1 MFPLQKFRDYIVQ
14 NSLLSGNEKVLLTVS
29 GGKDSVLMA
38 HLFKLSGCDF
48 GIAHCNFNLRG
59 QESQRDEAFV
69 KMLAAE
75 LEVPFYAVHFETKA
89 YAEEHKISTQMAAR
103 ELRYT
108 WFEKLRVQEDYQ
120 LIAVAHHQND
130 AVETVLL
137 NLTRGTGIAG
147 LHGILP
153 KRGFLIRPM
162 LCLSSEEIDEA
173 IALNHL
179 SYVEDSSNASDKY
192 ARNKI
197 RQKVI
202 PQLKAI
208 NPNLEETFEH
218 NIRRFAETEM
228 VLQQMV
234 LQVQQE
240 ICRAEGAMVLVD
252 LESIR
257 KLVPQRLLFFEVLKA
272 YQFTEAVTDD
282 ILQSLDHQSGRS
294 FYSTSH
300 RATLDRGNLMIT
312 EHIAVKGQEA
322 ILIHPHDQKVAMA
335 NQMIQ
340 IIYTYNINFEKD
352 KLKAFADAGKLI
364 YPLIL
369 RKWEHGDRFMPLGMT
384 TFKKVSDFF
393 IDEKVPLPL
402 KDQIPVLVNGN
413 GELIWIAGMR
423 QDNRY
428 KLTTATKKVA
438 IFELKIS

>member
-1 MFPLQKFRDYIVQ
+1 MFPLQKFQDYIVQ

-69 KMLAAE
+69 RMLALQ
-75 LEVPFYAVHFETKA
+75 LEVPFYVVHFETKA

-153 KRGFLIRPM
+153 RRGFLIRPM
-162 LCLSSEEIDEA
+162 LCLSSEEIEEA
-173 IALNHL
+173 IVLNHL

-208 NPNLEETFEH
+208 NPNLEETFED

-228 VLQQMV
+228 VLQQRV
-234 LQVQQE
+234 LQVQKE
-240 ICRAEGAMVLVD
+240 ICKTEGATVLVD
-252 LESIR
+252 LESIGN
-257 KLVPQRLLFFEVLKA
+257 LVPQRLLFFEILKT
-272 YQFTEAVTDD
+272 YHFTEKVTDD

-294 FYSTSH
+294 FYSISH
-300 RATLDRGNLMIT
+300 RATLDRGKLMIT
-312 EHIAVKGQEA
+312 EHTGAMVQEA
-322 ILIHPHDQKVAMA
+322 VLIHPHDQKAVMA
-335 NQMIQ
+335 NQVIE
-340 IIYTYNINFEKD
+340 ITYTDNINFEKE
-352 KLKAFADAGKLI
+352 KFKAFADAGKLI

-369 RKWEHGDRFMPLGMT
+369 RKWEYGDRFMPLGMKT
-384 TFKKVSDFF
+384 LKKISDFF

-402 KDQIPVLVNGN
+402 KDQVPVLVNGN

>member
-1 MFPLQKFRDYIVQ
+1 MFPLQKFQDYVGQ
-14 NSLLSGNEKVLLTVS
+14 NSLLSGNEKVLLTIS

-38 HLFKLSGCDF
+38 HLFKLCGYSF

-59 QESQRDEAFV
+59 EESQRDEAFV
-69 KMLAAE
+69 KMLSSQ
-75 LEVPFYAVHFETKA
+75 LEVPFHVIHFETKA
-89 YAEEHKISTQMAAR
+89 YAEAHKISTQMAAR
-103 ELRYT
+103 QLRYD
-108 WFEKLRVQEDYQ
+108 WFEKIRVEGSYD

-130 AVETVLL
+130 AIETLLL

-153 KRGFLIRPM
+153 KRGLLIRPM
-162 LCLSSEEIDEA
+162 LCFSSQEIEEA
-173 IALNHL
+173 ITLNHL

-197 RQKVI
+197 RQKVV

-228 VLQQMV
+228 VLQQTVM
-234 LQVQQE
+234 QVQSE
-240 ICRAEGAMVLVD
+240 ISKTEGGFILIDVQKVK
-252 LESIR
+252 
-257 KLVPQRLLFFEVLKA
+257 KLMPQRLLFFEILKA

-294 FYSTSH
+294 FYSTTH
-300 RATLDRGNLMIT
+300 RATLDRGKLMVT
-312 EHIAVKGQEA
+312 KHFPQNAYGT
-322 ILIHPHDQKVAMA
+322 ILIHPDDQEISVA
-335 NQMIQ
+335 NQSIH
-340 IIYTYNINFEKD
+340 IRYTEKIGFEKE
-352 KLKAFADAGKLI
+352 KLKAFVDAGKLI

-369 RKWEHGDRFMPLGMT
+369 RKWEHGDRFIPLGMK

-413 GELIWIAGMR
+413 GELIWIAGLR

>member
-1 MFPLQKFRDYIVQ
+1 MFPLQKFQDYIVQ

-69 KMLAAE
+69 RMLASQ
-75 LEVPFYAVHFETKA
+75 LEVPFYVVHFETKA

-153 KRGFLIRPM
+153 RRGFLIRPM
-162 LCLSSEEIDEA
+162 LCLSSEEIEEA
-173 IALNHL
+173 IVLNHL

-218 NIRRFAETEM
+218 NIRRFAEAEM
-228 VLQQMV
+228 VLQQRV
-234 LQVQQE
+234 LQVQKE
-240 ICRAEGAMVLVD
+240 ICKTEGAAVLVD
-252 LESIR
+252 LESIGN
-257 KLVPQRLLFFEVLKA
+257 LVPQRLLFFEILKT
-272 YQFTEAVTDD
+272 YHFTEKVTDD

-294 FYSTSH
+294 FYSISH
-300 RATLDRGNLMIT
+300 RATLDRGKLMIT
-312 EHIAVKGQEA
+312 EHTGAMVQEA
-322 ILIHPHDQKVAMA
+322 VLIHPHDQKAVMA
-335 NQMIQ
+335 NQVIE
-340 IIYTYNINFEKD
+340 ITYTDNINFEKE
-352 KLKAFADAGKLI
+352 KFKAFADAGKLI

-369 RKWEHGDRFMPLGMT
+369 RKWEYGDRFMPLGMKT
-384 TFKKVSDFF
+384 LKKISDFF

-402 KDQIPVLVNGN
+402 KDQVPVLVNGN

>member
-1 MFPLQKFRDYIVQ
+1 MFPLQKFQDYIVQ

-69 KMLAAE
+69 KMLAAQ
-75 LEVPFYAVHFETKA
+75 LEVPFYVVHFDTIA

-173 IALNHL
+173 MVLNRL

-218 NIRRFAETEM
+218 NIRRFAETEI

-234 LQVQQE
+234 LQVQKK
-240 ICRAEGAMVLVD
+240 ICKAEGARVLVD

-257 KLVPQRLLFFEVLKA
+257 NLVPQRLLFFEILKA
-272 YQFTEAVTDD
+272 YHFTEKVTDD

-300 RATLDRGNLMIT
+300 RATLDRGKLMIT
-312 EHIAVKGQEA
+312 ECMPAKVQEA
-322 ILIHPHDQKVAMA
+322 ILIHPHDQKVFMV
-335 NQMIQ
+335 NDLIQ
-340 IIYTYNINFEKD
+340 IIYTENISFEKE
-352 KLKAFADAGKLI
+352 KSKAFVDAEKLI

-369 RKWEHGDRFMPLGMT
+369 RKWEHGDRFMPLGMK
-384 TFKKVSDFF
+384 TFKKISDFF

-413 GELIWIAGMR
+413 GELIWVAGMR